1 MLTKLNF
8 NGKEANVDIS
18 IKLRETNWKIDLSS
32 QVWKASMLLLTLSLK
47 CMPWLCSKTQDYNTF
62 ADIYNINK

>member
-18 IKLRETNWKIDLSS
+18 IKLRETNWKIDLFISS
-32 QVWKASMLLLTLSLK
+32 MKGIHVTTDLSLK
-47 CMPWLCSKTQDYNTF
+47 CMPWLCSKTQDYNMF